1 MRKMKGRKGPKPMK
15 TTNLVASISIT
26 LTLAAAGCASHT
38 PAPASAWEVRF
49 DAAAGQLPEGLAV
62 RDGVTYVGMATLQ
75 EVVRSVDGVTEPFA
89 TFPRLGQGQGF
100 LTGLTF
106 DAQGNLYAG
115 LASFTPDVQTGIY
128 RVPASGG
135 AATLFATHAEMAFPN
150 DLLWND
156 GSLYVTDSMA
166 GAIWR
171 INPGPGSS
179 TTVERWLVD
188 PILTGDPSVCAPDEV
203 GFGIGANG
211 IEVGPDGAF
220 YVAVTDRA
228 TLVRIPRQDG
238 VAGTPAP
245 LAAPNCA
252 LLEGADGLVW
262 RDGAFVVASNRID
275 RIVRVDLDGTATAL
289 VDRGDL
295 DFPASIVATDDGV
308 LVTNFGLLRA
318 TSGAA
323 RPGLL
328 HINLP

>member
-1 MRKMKGRKGPKPMK
+1 MK
-15 TTNLVASISIT
+15 TTNLAASITIT
-26 LTLAAAGCASHT
+26 ITITITLAAAGCGGTLAPT
-38 PAPASAWEVRF
+38 PVWEARF

-62 RDGVTYVGMATLQ
+62 RDGVTYVGMATQ
-75 EVVRSVDGVTEPFA
+75 QQVVRSVDGVTEPFA

-115 LASFTPDVQTGIY
+115 LASFAEDVQTGVY

-135 AATLFATHAEMAFPN
+135 AATLFATHPEMAFPN
-150 DLLWND
+150 DLLWDDD
-156 GSLYVTDSMA
+156 GFLYVTDSMA

-171 INPGPGSS
+171 VDASSGASSGSGA
-179 TTVERWLVD
+179 TVEKWLAD
-188 PILTGDPSVCAPDEV
+188 PILTGDPVVCAPDEV

-211 IEVGPDGAF
+211 IEVGPDGAL

-228 TLVRIPRQDG
+228 MLVRIPRQDG

-262 RDGAFVVASNRID
+262 RDDAFIVASNRID

-289 VDRGDL
+289 ADRGDL
-295 DFPASIVATDDGV
+295 DFPASVVATDDGV

-318 TSGAA
+318 ASGAA

-328 HINLP
+328 RIDLP